1 MKKKARKEDRRKEI
15 ASKNKELRRMKKAEK
30 YKLEEKEPLCRLQE
44 LNSDFAK
51 IKKQNKKKAKK
62 NNKNKNEKLSL

>member
-1 MKKKARKEDRRKEI
+1 
-15 ASKNKELRRMKKAEK
+15 MKKAEK

-51 IKKQNKKKAKK
+51 KKKKTKKKAKK